1 MDTYDYIQD
10 REQLGKQLVSLVVT
24 NHPGSRQTD
33 KEEEMEKKNCMYKWI
48 VSENSLSKTK
58 TNWYFWCR
66 NEFFLVSMF
75 VQW

>member
-33 KEEEMEKKNCMYKWI
+33 KEEEMEKKI
-48 VSENSLSKTK
+48 VCLNGLCQKTRSRRQK
-58 TNWYFWCR
+58 R
-66 NEFFLVSMF
+66 MVFLVSK
-75 VQW
+75 